1 MREAEAGRAA
11 LQAAAASQ
19 AASAPD
25 HLEFSFPI
33 PATARAAFLP
43 QRPRALLSL
52 RAAGSMRYLLD
63 KANPE
68 RHAFLAAMGL
78 APERMV
84 ATELH
89 HTRRVR
95 LIEALPE
102 GLPTAEL
109 PAEWDAAMLQGLDFG
124 DGGPDGSEGRDGILL
139 AGALSGGFATGI
151 TVADCMPIWI
161 WDSAS
166 GARGVLHSG
175 WKGTGI
181 LEVAVRALAERFGTR
196 AEDLSVI
203 LGPAIGACCYTVPP
217 ERALAFEEAFG
228 PASVVREGQGKEGG
242 PRLDLRAANLGIAR
256 RLGIEALLS
265 VDSCSSCD
273 PELGSFRREGPE
285 HFSRMLALCV

>member
-11 LQAAAASQ
+11 LQAAAA
-19 AASAPD
+19 PD
-25 HLEFSFPI
+25 HLEFVFPI
-33 PATARAAFLP
+33 PATARAASLS
-43 QRPRALLSL
+43 QRPRAVLSL

-68 RHAFLAAMGL
+68 RRAFLAALGI

-95 LIEALPE
+95 LIEAVPQRPQAALLPS
-102 GLPTAEL
+102 
-109 PAEWDAAMLQGLDFG
+109 EWDAASLQGLDFG

-181 LEVAVRALAERFGTR
+181 LEVAARALAERFGTR
-196 AEDLSVI
+196 SEDLSVI

-217 ERALAFEEAFG
+217 ERAVAFEAAFG
-228 PASVVREGQGKEGG
+228 PSSVVREGQGVEGS

-265 VDSCSSCD
+265 VASCTSCD
-273 PELGSFRREGPE
+273 PALGSFRREGPE